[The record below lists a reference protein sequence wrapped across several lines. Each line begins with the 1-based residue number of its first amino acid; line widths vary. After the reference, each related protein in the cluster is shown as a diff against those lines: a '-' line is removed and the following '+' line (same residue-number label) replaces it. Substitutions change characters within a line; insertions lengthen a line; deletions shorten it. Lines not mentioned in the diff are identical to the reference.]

1 VETECR
7 LGSQVAIRVV
17 ALVVA
22 VASERLR
29 AGVGM
34 DDTREQDEAGSA
46 SDWRD
51 GERDLRVKE
60 VDLHEKEVKRQIPG
74 MVLQAFLAL
83 AAIIGASVAAF
94 AAVKAG
100 DAVDVAKEG
109 VQSNADENRLSTAV
123 DALGGETP
131 SQRVA
136 GLTLLRRLASQRVE
150 NATEA
155 DASEAERRDALR
167 MYRSTVDI
175 LATYLKTPNA
185 PSSPL
190 GIGDPLLPP
199 DFPYAQADLVR
210 WLRDEQ
216 TVLTLMKGHRDELP
230 SVDLARAWLYGVSW
244 PNADFSWLD
253 SRFLPG
259 VDLRRAN
266 LSNSTWGN
274 PTTFTE
280 AYLGCANFSGA
291 KLKDAILTDAD
302 AHSANLQDANL
313 RAAKF
318 DGANLTGAD
327 FTDADLRGAILTN
340 ANVRGADLTNAD
352 LREADL
358 TDADFTGAKLDG
370 ARIDDGALNL
380 TREQPQP
387 PPDSAALS
395 DPACPAPTN

>member
-1 VETECR
+1 
-7 LGSQVAIRVV
+7 
-17 ALVVA
+17 
-22 VASERLR
+22 
-29 AGVGM
+29 M
-34 DDTREQDEAGSA
+34 DDTRVQGDAGSA
-46 SDWRD
+46 NEWRD
-51 GERDLRVKE
+51 GERDLRAKE
-60 VDLHEKEVKRQIPG
+60 VDLHEKEVHRQLPG
-74 MVLQAFLAL
+74 MVLQAFIAL

-100 DAVDVAKEG
+100 DAVDVAKQGIQRE
-109 VQSNADENRLSTAV
+109 ADENRLSTAV
-123 DALGGETP
+123 EALGGET
-131 SQRVA
+131 STQRVA

-150 NATEA
+150 NATE
-155 DASEAERRDALR
+155 DGASESERRDALR

-190 GIGDPLLPP
+190 GMGDPLLPP

-216 TVLTLMKGHRDELP
+216 TVLELMKGHSDELP

-266 LSNSTWGN
+266 LSNSTWGD
-274 PTTFTE
+274 PTTLTE
-280 AYLGCANFSGA
+280 AYLGCANFTGA
-291 KLKDAILTDAD
+291 KLEDAILTDAD
-302 AHSANLQDANL
+302 AHSATLRDADL

-327 FTDADLRGAILTN
+327 FTNADLRGAILMN
-340 ANVRGADLTNAD
+340 ASVRGADLTDAD
-352 LREADL
+352 LRGADL
-358 TDADFTGAKLDG
+358 TGADFTGARLDG
-370 ARIDDGALNL
+370 ARMDDGALNV
-380 TREQPQP
+380 TGEQPQP
-387 PPDSAALS
+387 PPDSAEQS
-395 DPACPAPTN
+395 DPACPAPTS